1 MNNKPF
7 LQPEI
12 SEVTIKLGNYLIS
25 SEPYVRY
32 ALAEQSMD
40 NDDEVRSLMH
50 RLAEAQERVRETQ
63 VRGTIIANDLQ
74 ALSELQLQVKAIPV
88 IKDYNASQQ
97 ELAKFLQEINTEIS
111 QLLGINFALIARHS
125 SCC

>member
-1 MNNKPF
+1 MNNRPF

-12 SEVTIKLGNYLIS
+12 SEAALKLGNYLIS

-32 ALAEQSMD
+32 ARAEQSMD
-40 NDDEVRSLMH
+40 KDDEVRSLMP
-50 RLAEAQERVRETQ
+50 RLAEAQERVRKAQ
-63 VRGTIIANDLQ
+63 VNGTINTDDLQ
-74 ALSELQLQVKAIPV
+74 ALSELRLQVKAIPV

>member
-50 RLAEAQERVRETQ
+50 RLAEAQERVREAQ